1 MAYSLT
7 DSLADNRFSV
17 VQVDPKA
24 GVLRIKGV
32 AEVCTD
38 LSCQGAVVVD
48 EGGDRS
54 TLERLF
60 PGDIITME
68 EKNGRASQI
77 VVVRRAWDEYSSPEW

>member
-1 MAYSLT
+1 VAYSLT
-7 DSLADNRFSV
+7 ESLARDRFSV
-17 VQVDPKA
+17 IEVDSKA
-24 GVLRIKGV
+24 GLLRVKGV
-32 AEVCTD
+32 AEACTD

-60 PGDIITME
+60 PGDIITMD

-77 VVVRRAWDEYSSPEW
+77 TVVRRAWDEYSSPEW